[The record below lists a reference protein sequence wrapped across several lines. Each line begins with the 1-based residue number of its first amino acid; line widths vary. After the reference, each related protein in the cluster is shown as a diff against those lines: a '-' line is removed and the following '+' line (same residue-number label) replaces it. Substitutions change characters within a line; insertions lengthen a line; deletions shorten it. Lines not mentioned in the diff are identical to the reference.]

1 MKYILKEMTEME
13 KPREKLFNYG
23 PKSLSDYEL
32 LAILL
37 RTGTKNKSVI
47 DLSIELLKQIETINE
62 LQNITIE
69 ELLNI
74 KGIGKIKA
82 IELLATIE
90 LGKRINNYKQ
100 NKYKI
105 KKAKD
110 CYNYVKDKLSYKK
123 QEHFIAIYLSINNE
137 VIADE
142 IISIGTINSMIA
154 DPKDVIRWGL
164 KYGAY
169 ALIITHNHPSGNPNP
184 SPEDISFTTKLTQA
198 CNLVDLKLVDHIII
212 GKNKYFSFKEKSI
225 FIEEWHKII

>member
-47 DLSIELLKQIETINE
+47 DLSIEILKQIETINE

-90 LGKRINNYKQ
+90 LGKRINNYKH

-198 CNLVDLKLVDHIII
+198 CNLVDLKLVDHIIV

-225 FIEEWHKII
+225 FIEE

>member
-13 KPREKLFNYG
+13 KPREKLYYYG
-23 PKSLSDYEL
+23 PNSLSDYEL

-47 DLSIELLKQIETINE
+47 DVSIELLNNIITINE

-69 ELLNI
+69 ELLSI

-100 NKYKI
+100 NNFKI
-105 KKAKD
+105 KTAKD
-110 CYNYVKDKLSYKK
+110 CFKYVKDKLSHQK
-123 QEHFIAIYLSINNE
+123 QEHFLAIYLSINND
-137 VIADE
+137 VISDKV
-142 IISIGTINSMIA
+142 ISIGTISSTIA
-154 DPKDVIRWGL
+154 DPKDIIRWGV
-164 KYGAY
+164 KFGAY
-169 ALIITHNHPSGNPNP
+169 AIIITHNHPSGNPYP
-184 SPEDISFTTKLTQA
+184 SQQDITFTTKLTNA
-198 CNLVDLKLVDHIII
+198 CNLVDIKLVDHIII

-225 FIEEWHKII
+225 FNE